1 MKKEIQS
8 KRLIYKPYI
17 YFLLFIT
24 IVSVN
29 PSIFS
34 PDSPYTTNVSRRF
47 EPPSTAYFFG
57 TDELGRCVFSR
68 IIYGMRISLV
78 TGLSI
83 LLLSLFCG
91 GLLGALA
98 GYFGGWLDEVIMR
111 LTDIF
116 MAIPSIVFA
125 LVLARA
131 LGPGIGNVIIIL
143 SVTMWT
149 GYARMIRALVLDI
162 KNEHY
167 VETAKIIGL
176 NSIYIFAKHILPG
189 VFPSI
194 LVMATLGVGRNILMT
209 SSLSFLGL
217 GIVEPTPEWGAML
230 NKGTTYIR
238 TAPHIALFSGLFI
251 SLTVLSFNLL
261 GDALIGHTGHR
272 KIFLR
277 GLGGS
282 K

>member
-1 MKKEIQS
+1 MNKGTQLKN
-8 KRLIYKPYI
+8 LIHKPYV
-17 YFLLFIT
+17 YFLLFI
-24 IVSVN
+24 ILVGAN

-34 PDSPYTTNVSRRF
+34 PNSPYTTNVSRRF

-68 IIYGMRISLV
+68 VMYGARISLA

-91 GLLGALA
+91 GLLGTLA

-116 MAIPSIVFA
+116 MTIPSIVFA

-131 LGPGIGNVIIIL
+131 LGPGIGNVIVIL

-149 GYARMIRALVLDI
+149 GYARMIRGLVLDI

-176 NSIYIFAKHILPG
+176 KRSYILIKHILPG
-189 VFPSI
+189 VLPPI
-194 LVMATLGVGRNILMT
+194 LVMATLGMARNILMT

-217 GIVEPTPEWGAML
+217 GIIEPTPDWGAML

-238 TAPHIALFSGLFI
+238 TAPHIALFSGLII
-251 SLTVLSFNLL
+251 SLTILSFNLL
-261 GDALIGHTGHR
+261 GDALGHTEHR
-272 KIFLR
+272 KFFLR
-277 GLGGS
+277 GLRGL

>member
-1 MKKEIQS
+1 MNKGTQLKN
-8 KRLIYKPYI
+8 LIHKPYV
-17 YFLLFIT
+17 YFLLFI
-24 IVSVN
+24 ILVGAN

-34 PDSPYTTNVSRRF
+34 PNSPYTTNVSRRF

-68 IIYGMRISLV
+68 VMYGARISLA

-91 GLLGALA
+91 GLLGTLA

-116 MAIPSIVFA
+116 MTIPS
-125 LVLARA
+125 
-131 LGPGIGNVIIIL
+131 N
-143 SVTMWT
+143 
-149 GYARMIRALVLDI
+149 
-162 KNEHY
+162 

-176 NSIYIFAKHILPG
+176 KRSYILIKHILPG
-189 VFPSI
+189 VLPPI
-194 LVMATLGVGRNILMT
+194 LVMATLGMARNILMT

-217 GIVEPTPEWGAML
+217 GIIEPTPDWGAML

-238 TAPHIALFSGLFI
+238 TAPHIALFSGLII
-251 SLTVLSFNLL
+251 SLTILSFNLL
-261 GDALIGHTGHR
+261 GDALGHTEHR
-272 KIFLR
+272 KFFLR
-277 GLGGS
+277 GLRGL